1 MRLRWAALSL
11 RRNWKRLALVTLV
24 VALSAGTVVMLTM
37 LTQSSAANTAAG
49 FENEDSLV
57 VTATLPAG
65 ESWQLPDEQLL
76 RRVPDSTTA
85 GTFTEVK
92 QELPMR
98 WLGVNTSVAPV
109 VVATHRGLDAHGWR
123 LVEGRGLPS
132 EAVLAH
138 DPNHVLVGTR
148 FAKDFAITPGSIV
161 RVAGVDLF
169 VDGLISDTGRRSLL
183 ATTIVVS
190 PKTAG
195 LIGLD
200 GAARSVLVRS
210 DAAHIPGIAERMA
223 LMLAP
228 AAPETVN
235 VVGGKSTLRLQQ
247 RLMRD
252 ANNLVMAVALILGA
266 VSMMTVLVSMLGSLR
281 QRRREIGI
289 MLALGASRANIA
301 VLIAVEAAVLGAIG
315 GVIGW
320 AVAVVFGSGIAA
332 SLGWP
337 VVHPIWLWGVPIA
350 ATFVS
355 LVGAVVPGKIASD
368 VDPIELIRAN

>member
-65 ESWQLPDEQLL
+65 ESWQLPEQLL

-92 QELPMR
+92 QELPIR
-98 WLGVNTSVAPV
+98 WLGADTSVAPV
-109 VVATHRGLDAHGWR
+109 VVATNRGLDAHGWR
-123 LVEGRGLPS
+123 LVEGRGLPR

-183 ATTIVVS
+183 ATTIVVH
-190 PKTAG
+190 PETAG

-235 VVGGKSTLRLQQ
+235 VVGGKSTLPLQQ

-289 MLALGASRANIA
+289 MLALGASRGNIA

-337 VVHPIWLWGVPIA
+337 VVHPIWLWSVPIA

>member
-57 VTATLPAG
+57 ITATLPAG

-98 WLGVNTSVAPV
+98 WLGATTSVAPV

-123 LVEGRGLPS
+123 LVEGRGLPR

-183 ATTIVVS
+183 ATTIVV
-190 PKTAG
+190 PPETAG

-235 VVGGKSTLRLQQ
+235 VVGGKSTLPLQQ